1 MSDHSPAFERYI
13 GIDYSG
19 AQTPDQSLKG
29 LRAYAADR
37 SSSPV
42 EVPPPPSPR
51 KYWTRKGL
59 AQWLVEIF
67 REDVSIIV
75 GIDHSFSFP
84 IRYFETHH
92 ILPDWQTFLDDFQA
106 HWPTD
111 RDHTYV
117 GSCQERQLRQRRKTM
132 GKNPLKT
139 AHGGAGRGK
148 ICFSLRRSR
157 LGRQVYPRRVALVA
171 ISAPGSR

>member
-1 MSDHSPAFERYI
+1 MSDHSPAFDRYI

-29 LRAYAADR
+29 LRAYTADR

-67 REDVSIIV
+67 REDVPTIV

-92 ILPDWQTFLDDFQA
+92 ILPDWQTFLDDLLNLGCQPENTA
-106 HWPTD
+106 HPTISLLSQPPVPIPGPLLAPES
-111 RDHTYV
+111 RESAQIGREAAWQV
-117 GSCQERQLRQRRKTM
+117 ISGCSQRR
-132 GKNPLKT
+132 
-139 AHGGAGRGK
+139 
-148 ICFSLRRSR
+148 
-157 LGRQVYPRRVALVA
+157 
-171 ISAPGSR
+171 